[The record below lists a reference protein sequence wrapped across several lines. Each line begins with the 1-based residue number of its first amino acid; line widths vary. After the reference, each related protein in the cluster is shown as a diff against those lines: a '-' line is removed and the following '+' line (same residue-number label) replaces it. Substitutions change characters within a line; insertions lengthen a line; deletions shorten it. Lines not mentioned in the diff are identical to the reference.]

1 MTALTMSQTEREEF
15 LAKVH
20 VGVLAMESADGPPVV
35 TPVWYLYEVG
45 GDVLIST
52 DTSTK
57 KFTLLRAAGRATLCA
72 QREELPYAYVTV
84 DGPVTIEPSTEEFR
98 LEMALRYVDEGFAKG
113 YVESTAGEDHVMI
126 RLAPRRWHTTDYGKL
141 E

>member
-1 MTALTMSQTEREEF
+1 MSQTEREEF

-20 VGVLAMESADGPPVV
+20 VGVLAVESADGPPVV

-126 RLAPRRWHTTDYGKL
+126 RLSPRRWHTTDYGKL

>member
-1 MTALTMSQTEREEF
+1 MSQAEREEF
-15 LAKVH
+15 LARVH
-20 VGVLAMESADGPPVV
+20 VGVLAVESPDGPPVV

-45 GDVLIST
+45 GDVLIQYRHL
-52 DTSTK
+52 DEEVHAAA
-57 KFTLLRAAGRATLCA
+57 RAAGRATLCT

-126 RLAPRRWHTTDYGKL
+126 RLAPRQWHTTDYGKL

>member
-1 MTALTMSQTEREEF
+1 MTALSMSQAEREAF
-15 LAKVH
+15 LAAEH
-20 VGVLAMESADGPPVV
+20 VGVLAVESVDGPPVA
-35 TPVWYLYEVG
+35 TPVWYLYEAG

-57 KFTLLRAAGRATLCA
+57 KYRLMESAGRATLCA
-72 QREELPYAYVTV
+72 QREALPYAYVSV

-98 LEMALRYVDEGFAKG
+98 LEMAMRYVDERFATG
-113 YVESTAGEDHVMI
+113 YVESTAGDDHVMV
-126 RLAPRRWHTTDYGKL
+126 RLSPQRWYTTDYAKL

>member
-1 MTALTMSQTEREEF
+1 MSQTEREEF

-20 VGVLAMESADGPPVV
+20 VGVLAVESADGPPVV

-57 KFTLLRAAGRATLCA
+57 KFTLLRAAGRATLCT

-126 RLAPRRWHTTDYGKL
+126 RLSPRQWHTTDYGKL